1 MYAREINGEEFT
13 FGVSGK
19 LIRNVL
25 VMYDRQ
31 TESYWSQLLGE
42 AVAGEMEGTKL
53 DFVPSWMMT
62 WQEWKER
69 HPDTVALDKGGRRG
83 GRDSYAGYYSSDS
96 AGVIGETFQ
105 DDRLY
110 TKEFV
115 VGVAVGEEA
124 AAYPFSVLNAEPV
137 INDIVADQSILVV
150 FDRDSAVSV
159 VYDRVVDGQALTF
172 TAVSEEAAVSSS
184 RLTDAET
191 GTTWDKLSG
200 EALDGPLSGERLQ
213 RLKSTVVFWFGW
225 KDFYPDTL
233 VYGLEE

>member
-42 AVAGEMEGTKL
+42 AVAGEMEGARL

-62 WQEWKER
+62 WSEWQAQ
-69 HPDTVALDKGGRRG
+69 HPNTVALDKGGRRG
-83 GRDSYAGYYSSDS
+83 GRDSYESYYDSGS

-115 VGVAVGEEA
+115 VGVEVDGEAV
-124 AAYPFSVLNAEPV
+124 AYPFSRLNEEPAVNDTIADRPVLV
-137 INDIVADQSILVV
+137 I
-150 FDRDSAVSV
+150 FDKESAASG
-159 VYDRVVDGQALTF
+159 VYERVVNGQALTF
-172 TAVSEEAAVSSS
+172 TAVSPQT
-184 RLTDAET
+184 LTDAET
-191 GTTWDKLSG
+191 DTTWDAFSG
-200 EALDGPLSGERLQ
+200 TAVAGPLAGEQLTR
-213 RLKSTVVFWFGW
+213 RKSTVSFWFGW
-225 KDFYPDTL
+225 KDFYPETR
-233 VYGLEE
+233 VYGLES

>member
-1 MYAREINGEEFT
+1 MYAREIDGEEFT

-42 AVAGEMEGTKL
+42 AVAGELEGTKL

-62 WQEWKER
+62 WQEWKAV
-69 HPDTVALDKGGRRG
+69 HPNTVALDKGWRGG
-83 GRDSYAGYYSSDS
+83 GRDSYASYYGSGS

-115 VGVAVGEEA
+115 VGIEVDGEAV
-124 AAYPFSVLNAEPV
+124 AYPFSVLNAEPIIHDRIAEQPV
-137 INDIVADQSILVV
+137 LVV
-150 FDRDSAVSV
+150 FDSDSTASA
-159 VYDRVVDGQALTF
+159 VYDRVIEGQVLTF
-172 TAVSEEAAVSSS
+172 TAVPPR
-184 RLTDAET
+184 RLTDNET
-191 GTTWDKLSG
+191 GSTWDAFTG
-200 EALDGPLSGERLQ
+200 EALEGPLAGKQLQ
-213 RLKSTVVFWFGW
+213 RLKSTMVFWFGW
-225 KDFYPDTL
+225 KDFYPDTR
-233 VYGLEE
+233 VYGEGK

>member
-53 DFVPSWMMT
+53 EFVPSWMMT
-62 WQEWKER
+62 WGEWQAQ
-69 HPDTVALDKGGRRG
+69 HPNTVALDKGGRRG
-83 GRDSYAGYYSSDS
+83 GGDSYASYYQSGS

-115 VGVAVGEEA
+115 VGLEVDGEAV
-124 AAYPFSVLNAEPV
+124 AYPFSRLNDEPV
-137 INDIVADQSILVV
+137 INDTIANQPVLVV
-150 FDRDSAVSV
+150 FDQESAASSV
-159 VYDRVVDGQALTF
+159 FEREVDGQVLTF
-172 TAVSEEAAVSSS
+172 TAVSSATSLT
-184 RLTDAET
+184 LTDAET
-191 GTTWDKLSG
+191 GSTWGAFSG
-200 EALDGPLSGERLQ
+200 TATDGPLAGKQLTRH
-213 RLKSTVVFWFGW
+213 KSTVSFWFGW
-225 KDFYPDTL
+225 KDFYPETE
-233 VYGLEE
+233 VYGLAADD